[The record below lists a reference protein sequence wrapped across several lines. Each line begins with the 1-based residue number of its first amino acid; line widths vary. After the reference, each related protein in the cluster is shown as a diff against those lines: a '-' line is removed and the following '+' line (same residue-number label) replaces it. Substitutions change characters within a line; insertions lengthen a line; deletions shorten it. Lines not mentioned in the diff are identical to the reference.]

1 MRQWRH
7 LEGFRPDNGIIRL
20 VLKKSFTPSMKTRL
34 KEGKLKVAKLVRR
47 EAETTA
53 QVRDK
58 SDFSVRSSAG
68 DGET

>member
-1 MRQWRH
+1 M
-7 LEGFRPDNGIIRL
+7 
-20 VLKKSFTPSMKTRL
+20 LKKSFTPSMKTRL